1 MAVVFLKIL
10 VICICLGPVTFAE
23 EVLCYNR
30 YTKGSNFVGNI
41 SRPIKG
47 DLPCLSW
54 KVVNS
59 SFANYHEDHNYC
71 RNPLPSE
78 VDRPFCYTKASD
90 FKFEKCD
97 IPMCDCRNS
106 TTDHSYSG
114 QKNVTKTGNECIHWR
129 NAPKYTTQEEN
140 YCRTPPRDFYNV
152 DGPWCYIDNSG
163 SRETCNVPVCGGT
176 QCPDISVRP
185 NLISREGRIRFQY
198 GEKAVLTCKA
208 GYKLTKLT
216 SLTCLQSGMWNDTLP
231 YCEEVTCY
239 NKYNRGENYVG
250 NVTKTLS
257 GAPCLNW
264 KEVNS
269 PHVKI
274 HENHTYCRNI
284 LSSGVEQPF
293 CYTSKTDFGFSKCII
308 PVCDCRKAASD
319 NYDGNINI
327 TRNGHT
333 CIHWN
338 KAVKYKSQQENYCRT
353 PPGDPYNVNGPWCY
367 FDTKG
372 GRDSCNV
379 PICEGASCPDLSNS
393 PHLQTQDNKDL
404 YRYGETVNLLCETGY
419 KLNGFKNLSCQ
430 ESGHWSHA
438 IPTCANV
445 TCHGFLERPNLKWHP
460 RSSSY
465 IYNDNVKFTCDKGY
479 ELSSS
484 TNITSNIICQSDGTW
499 SEIQP
504 NCTGVLCSSIPD
516 IAFMLPQN
524 STEYRFP
531 SSVNISCK
539 EGYEIKGTTMLQC
552 QTDGNWSSP
561 PICTGVLCGSIP
573 QIENMLPQTSKEY
586 SFPSSVTISCLEG
599 YQIIGPLMLQ
609 CQTNGNWS
617 SPPKCTEI
625 VQNPNT
631 SPLTAVVGGLGAL
644 LVLVLIIVVVVV
656 FRRRSTNGKQKSVK
670 HKQSSKEINNPEL
683 YAQVSKT
690 GATDKPS
697 LSNQIT
703 TNDATY
709 DNQNEEKREYYSF
722 AGDSKGSETAIS
734 INDLYDYVDKGRGT
748 KGPIEK
754 EFEKLKKQHLKET
767 KTASLTENISKNK
780 YKNVFPYDETRVILD
795 LQPGKAASDYI
806 NASFINGYGQ
816 VKKYIAAQGPLE
828 PTINDFWRMIW
839 QYDCGKIVMLT
850 NVFEL
855 GKQKCKQYWP
865 DPETKTKKY
874 GSIEIVLID
883 EDVYSDFTI
892 RTLKIVKENHSK
904 TVKQFHFTAW
914 PDKDV
919 PKYASSI
926 VHFRHKVFS
935 SKVSPKGPIIIHCS
949 AGIGR
954 TGTFIALDYIVN
966 EANEVKYIDVF
977 KCVETL
983 RRQRVNM
990 VQTARQYV
998 FLHEAI
1004 LEAVMCPNSGTPS
1017 KDFPDLYK
1025 KLMMQDSSRKTTN
1038 LQVEHQRMNAM
1049 CEKHEDSVFDKGK
1062 NPENRTKNRD
1072 STILPVEYEMPI
1084 LSTFVEGHNEYINA
1098 VFLPGYK
1105 NKKAFIVTQLPLE
1118 QTKIDLWRLVYDHN
1132 IHTIVMLNQ
1141 VKEDTEA
1148 YWPKDQETPIQIGAF
1163 KIELTAMESKPFFN
1177 CLHLTFKYKTWDER
1191 SLVMYQANFW
1201 DDNAVLPDSKEDLFN
1216 LLFEVENK
1224 SNNGDD
1230 SPILVHCLNGCDK
1243 SGLYCVLATVLER
1256 LRIEQDIDIQHIIKQ
1271 TRNRRPEIIL
1281 NYEQFRFIYDAVL
1294 EYLKQF
1300 ELYSNF
1306 Q

>member
-97 IPMCDCRNS
+97 IPMC
-106 TTDHSYSG
+106 
-114 QKNVTKTGNECIHWR
+114 
-129 NAPKYTTQEEN
+129 
-140 YCRTPPRDFYNV
+140 
-152 DGPWCYIDNSG
+152 
-163 SRETCNVPVCGGT
+163 GT

-504 NCTGVLCSSIPD
+504 N
-516 IAFMLPQN
+516 
-524 STEYRFP
+524 
-531 SSVNISCK
+531 
-539 EGYEIKGTTMLQC
+539 
-552 QTDGNWSSP
+552 
-561 PICTGVLCGSIP
+561 
-573 QIENMLPQTSKEY
+573 
-586 SFPSSVTISCLEG
+586 
-599 YQIIGPLMLQ
+599 
-609 CQTNGNWS
+609 
-617 SPPKCTEI
+617 CTEI

>member
-1 MAVVFLKIL
+1 MAVVFLINL
-10 VICICLGPVTFAE
+10 VFCICLGSVTFAE
-23 EVLCYNR
+23 EINCYNR
-30 YTKGSNFVGNI
+30 YTKGSNYLRNI
-41 SRPIKG
+41 SKTTG
-47 DLPCLSW
+47 VPCLKWNMVHSPS
-54 KVVNS
+54 V
-59 SFANYHEDHNYC
+59 NYHEDHNYC

-78 VDRPFCYTKASD
+78 VDRPFCYTRAAD
-90 FKFEKCD
+90 FDFEKCD
-97 IPMCDCRNS
+97 IPVCDCRNS
-106 TTDHSYSG
+106 TIDHSYSG
-114 QKNVTKTGNECIHWR
+114 KKNVTRTGNECIHWR
-129 NAPKYTTQEEN
+129 SASSHTTQEDN
-140 YCRTPPRDFYNV
+140 YCRTPAKDTYNV

-163 SRETCNVPVCGGT
+163 SQETCNVPVCDGA
-176 QCPDISVRP
+176 QCPDLSVRP
-185 NLISREGRIRFQY
+185 NLISKEGRITFKY

-208 GYKLTKLT
+208 GYKLKKPTT
-216 SLTCLQSGMWNDTLP
+216 LTCLQSGNWNDTLP

-250 NVTKTLS
+250 NVSKTLS
-257 GAPCLNW
+257 GEPCLNW
-264 KEVNS
+264 KVVNS
-269 PHVKI
+269 IHVKI

-284 LSSGVEQPF
+284 LSSGVEKPF
-293 CYTSKTDFGFSKCII
+293 CYTRAADFAFSTCII
-308 PVCDCRKAASD
+308 PVCDCRKATSD
-319 NYDGNINI
+319 LNYDGNITI

-338 KAVKYKSQQENYCRT
+338 KAVNYQSQQENYCRT
-353 PPGDPYNVNGPWCY
+353 PASDPYNDNGPWCY
-367 FDTKG
+367 FDMKG

-379 PICEGASCPDLSNS
+379 PICDGASCPDLSLRS
-393 PHLQTQDNKDL
+393 HLHTQDNKDS
-404 YRYGETVNLLCETGY
+404 YRYGETVNLVCETGY
-419 KLNGFKNLSCQ
+419 KLNGLRNLSCQ
-430 ESGHWSHA
+430 ESGYWSNS
-438 IPTCANV
+438 IPTCEVV
-445 TCHGFLERPNLKWHP
+445 TCHGFPNELHQNWHP
-460 RSSSY
+460 NKPLY
-465 IYNDNVKFTCDKGY
+465 VYNDNVTFTCDEGY

-484 TNITSNIICQSDGTW
+484 TNSTCQSDGKW
-499 SEIQP
+499 STVQP
-504 NCTGVLCSSIPD
+504 NCTGVLCSSIPH
-516 IAFMLPQN
+516 IEFMLPQN
-524 STEYRFP
+524 SKEYSFP

-539 EGYEIKGTTMLQC
+539 EGYQIKGPRMLQC
-552 QTDGNWSSP
+552 QTNGSWSSP
-561 PICTGVLCGSIP
+561 PICTGVLCSSIP
-573 QIENMLPQTSKEY
+573 HIEYMLPQTSNKY
-586 SFPSSVTISCLEG
+586 SFPSSVNISCKEG
-599 YQIIGPLMLQ
+599 YQIKGPTMLQ

-617 SPPKCTEI
+617 SSPICTEI
-625 VQNPNT
+625 IQRPST
-631 SPLTAVVGGLGAL
+631 SPLTSVVGGLGAL
-644 LVLVLIIVVVVV
+644 LALVLIIVVVVV
-656 FRRRSTNGKQKSVK
+656 VIRRSSTKGKPKSVK
-670 HKQSSKEINNPEL
+670 RKQSSKDINNPEV

-690 GATDKPS
+690 GATDGS
-697 LSNQIT
+697 RLSNQIT
-703 TNDATY
+703 TNGATN
-709 DNQNEEKREYYSF
+709 DNQDEEKREYYSF
-722 AGDSKGSETAIS
+722 AGDLNISETAIS
-734 INDLYDYVDKGRGT
+734 INDFYDYVDKGRGN

-754 EFEKLKKQHLKET
+754 EFEKLKKHHLKET

-795 LQPGKAASDYI
+795 IQPGKAASDYI

-865 DPETKTKKY
+865 DPESKTKKY
-874 GSIEIVLID
+874 GSTEILLID

-892 RTLKIVKENHSK
+892 RTLKIVKENHGK

-935 SKVSPKGPIIIHCS
+935 SKVSPNGPIIIHCS

-954 TGTFIALDYIVN
+954 TGTFIALDCIVN
-966 EANEVKYIDVF
+966 EANDLKYIDVF

-983 RRQRVNM
+983 RRQRVSM

-1004 LEAVMCPNSGTPS
+1004 LEAVMCPNSGIPS

-1025 KLMMQDSSRKTTN
+1025 ELLLHDSSRNKTK
-1038 LQVEHQRMNAM
+1038 LQVEYQRMNAM
-1049 CEKHEDSVFDKGK
+1049 CEKHEDDVFDKGK
-1062 NPENRTKNRD
+1062 IPENRTKNRD

-1118 QTKIDLWRLVYDHN
+1118 HTKIDLWRLVYDHN
-1132 IHTIVMLNQ
+1132 IQTIVMLKQ
-1141 VKEDTEA
+1141 VKVDTDA
-1148 YWPKDQETPIQIGAF
+1148 YWPENQETPIQIGAF
-1163 KIELTAMESKPFFN
+1163 KIELTAMESKPFCN
-1177 CLHLTFKYKTWDER
+1177 CLHLTLKYKTWDER
-1191 SLVMYQANFW
+1191 SLVIYQAKFW
-1201 DDNAVLPDSKEDLFN
+1201 DDNDVVPNSKEDLFN

-1224 SNNGDD
+1224 SNNGDN

-1271 TRNRRPEIIL
+1271 TRNRRPQIIL

-1300 ELYSNF
+1300 ETYSNF

>member
-97 IPMCDCRNS
+97 IPMC
-106 TTDHSYSG
+106 
-114 QKNVTKTGNECIHWR
+114 
-129 NAPKYTTQEEN
+129 
-140 YCRTPPRDFYNV
+140 
-152 DGPWCYIDNSG
+152 
-163 SRETCNVPVCGGT
+163 GT

-504 NCTGVLCSSIPD
+504 N
-516 IAFMLPQN
+516 
-524 STEYRFP
+524 
-531 SSVNISCK
+531 
-539 EGYEIKGTTMLQC
+539 
-552 QTDGNWSSP
+552 
-561 PICTGVLCGSIP
+561 CTGVLCGSIP

>member
-504 NCTGVLCSSIPD
+504 N
-516 IAFMLPQN
+516 
-524 STEYRFP
+524 
-531 SSVNISCK
+531 
-539 EGYEIKGTTMLQC
+539 
-552 QTDGNWSSP
+552 
-561 PICTGVLCGSIP
+561 
-573 QIENMLPQTSKEY
+573 
-586 SFPSSVTISCLEG
+586 
-599 YQIIGPLMLQ
+599 
-609 CQTNGNWS
+609 
-617 SPPKCTEI
+617 CTEI